1 MDEFIKV
8 AKKRGDLTSN
18 VKLRNYL
25 RSRRTMGETVSLLE
39 QRQVF
44 LQRFAALQTRIK
56 AAS

>member
-39 QRQVF
+39 QRQAF
-44 LQRFAALQTRIK
+44 L
-56 AAS
+56 